1 MGYSGQIPGTMA
13 NALAS
18 DSQSL
23 EALRLQAQ
31 KAPDKALK
39 QAAKQFETVFLN
51 MMLKAM
57 REATPQDG
65 AFDSEQTRMFTSML
79 DQQLA
84 QGMGQRGVGLADIM
98 VRQLSRNLPAAAP
111 SADAGAPASATATA
125 TAQSAHANA
134 AMSRVPAAVPAR
146 AAPVAAS
153 AVQRVLPSAYSA
165 NFQQDFVQ
173 RMLPYA
179 QQASRET
186 GVPAHLLLGQ
196 AALESGWGRRSI
208 RNADGSDS
216 HNLFGIKAGANWDG
230 KVAAVKTTEYHHG
243 VASKPTERFRAY
255 ASYADAFR
263 DYAHLM
269 SSNPRYAGVLQQD
282 DALGFAR
289 ALQESGYATDPKYA
303 DKLASVIGSVRA
315 IV

>member
-1 MGYSGQIPGTMA
+1 MGYSGQLPGTLA

-23 EALRLQAQ
+23 ETLRLQAQ

-65 AFDSEQTRMFTSML
+65 AFDSDQTRMFTSML

-84 QGMGQRGVGLADIM
+84 QGMGERGVGLADIM
-98 VRQLSRNLPAAAP
+98 VRQLSRNLPTAASA
-111 SADAGAPASATATA
+111 ADATAPASTA
-125 TAQSAHANA
+125 AQPAQANA
-134 AMSRVPAAVPAR
+134 ATNTQP
-146 AAPVAAS
+146 AAPVAAAPVS
-153 AVQRVLPSAYSA
+153 ASAAQRALPSAYSE

-173 RMLPYA
+173 RMLPHA
-179 QQASRET
+179 RQASRET

-230 KVAAVKTTEYHHG
+230 QVAAVKTTEYKAG
-243 VASKPTERFRAY
+243 VASKPTEKFRSY
-255 ASYADAFR
+255 ASYAEAFR

-289 ALQESGYATDPKYA
+289 ALQESGYATDPQYA
-303 DKLASVIGSVRA
+303 DKLARVIGSVRTLA
-315 IV
+315 